1 MREEKRLSELR
12 VGEACRILEIYAEG
26 RLGRRLSDLGAVAGA
41 EISCVGVS
49 PLGDPRAYLL
59 LGSIFAI
66 RNRDA
71 ALVRVAPR
79 VSVAFGCEDGS
90 RDERKEK

>member
-12 VGEACRILEIYAEG
+12 VGEACRICEVYAEG
-26 RLGRRLSDLGAVAGA
+26 RLGRRLYDLGAVSGA
-41 EISCVGVS
+41 EIACVGES

-66 RNRDA
+66 RNGDA
-71 ALVRVAPR
+71 AHIRVFPVRTEAEFR
-79 VSVAFGCEDGS
+79 DGILN
-90 RDERKEK
+90 EKS